1 MTYSPYQYSL
11 ARANVVGQTS
21 RNVRDAVINASSK
34 IFDYIEQENIDKKI
48 DEAYK
53 QEFSDFTKQIMNTD
67 PNITEDKATI
77 MARRI
82 RKPPIKELGA
92 EFNMKRMLSDDLKA
106 DKFIRQ
112 LQEKV
117 KLGKKQTA
125 SQSAVEGGRQYSLE
139 RDTGKGFT
147 EQDIT
152 EISPPA
158 RTQEEAMSTYGKMG
172 DVPVQSAKE
181 LKEQPSIAAL
191 PTQKDVF
198 EQAGRESLID
208 YREGQL
214 DQGQQRI
221 DIARERLDLDRQ
233 KLALSKQK
241 LHKEVADMT
250 FKDMSKLLDHQR
262 NWRSLQIRNN
272 SLVSTLNKAIDK
284 LEKDGML
291 DPVTMDK
298 LSGAR
303 YSGAADLNSL
313 HSALSNANQ
322 TTSEIEE
329 TIDFIKESQKVLR
342 QGKVQTGEE
351 ATKIVQ
357 KKIETT
363 PEKDRTGE
371 AISFLKTRVSP
382 TLLQRGTIQEIIDQ
396 LPVNLKSS
404 IEDKVQ
410 ESIDEGY
417 DEREIKQFLL
427 GM

>member
-1 MTYSPYQYSL
+1 
-11 ARANVVGQTS
+11 
-21 RNVRDAVINASSK
+21 
-34 IFDYIEQENIDKKI
+34 
-48 DEAYK
+48 
-53 QEFSDFTKQIMNTD
+53 
-67 PNITEDKATI
+67 
-77 MARRI
+77 
-82 RKPPIKELGA
+82 
-92 EFNMKRMLSDDLKA
+92 
-106 DKFIRQ
+106 
-112 LQEKV
+112 
-117 KLGKKQTA
+117 
-125 SQSAVEGGRQYSLE
+125 
-139 RDTGKGFT
+139 
-147 EQDIT
+147 
-152 EISPPA
+152 
-158 RTQEEAMSTYGKMG
+158 
-172 DVPVQSAKE
+172 
-181 LKEQPSIAAL
+181 
-191 PTQKDVF
+191 
-198 EQAGRESLID
+198 
-208 YREGQL
+208 
-214 DQGQQRI
+214 
-221 DIARERLDLDRQ
+221 
-233 KLALSKQK
+233 
-241 LHKEVADMT
+241 MT